1 MMRMNAKEAEQ
12 LLISG
17 DPIQLGQL
25 AGAEARKRFGDR
37 ITFIVDRNI
46 NYTNVCV
53 NECRFCAFFRRK
65 ESKDAYLL
73 TFDEILGKVRE
84 AVDAG
89 ATQVMI
95 CM

>member
-1 MMRMNAKEAEQ
+1 MMRMNANEAEQ

-25 AGAEARKRFGDR
+25 AGTEARKRFGDR

-65 ESKDAYLL
+65 ESKDA
-73 TFDEILGKVRE
+73 
-84 AVDAG
+84 
-89 ATQVMI
+89 
-95 CM
+95 